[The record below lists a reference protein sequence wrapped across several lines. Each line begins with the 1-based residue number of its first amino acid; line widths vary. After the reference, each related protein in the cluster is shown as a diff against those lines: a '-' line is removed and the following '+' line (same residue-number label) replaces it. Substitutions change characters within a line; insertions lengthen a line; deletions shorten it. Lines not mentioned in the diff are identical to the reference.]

1 MVNILK
7 KRNSTTLDEI
17 GLKHSLVRGREESL
31 EAFHKRIIKANSNLE
46 YSKYKVERSLEY
58 ATPAQGFEVFK
69 ITKTNFEEE
78 VLIDITETR
87 IQVSIDS
94 LVVYNA
100 KLEDKKFLKD
110 LKADLDNISSI
121 NVEVITNLEW
131 EYLKTKNLVQNSSK
145 RTDNNFV
152 MNGDVTT
159 LPEKDVRNVQDH
171 IGAFSENTFDDSL
184 VVNVSQ
190 YSLEDGNV
198 LHKFSSRLESIFYT
212 YQDFPMYITWSPI
225 RSYKVNREEFND
237 ILKDRIK
244 NAEAFGLIDENT
256 EVDNTETVEVL
267 SQRGAKIINRIL
279 EKHNTYWGK

>member
-7 KRNSTTLDEI
+7 RRNSTTLDEI
-17 GLKHSLVRGREESL
+17 GLKHSLVRGRNESL
-31 EAFHKRIIKANSNLE
+31 EDFHKRVVKANSNLE
-46 YSKYKVERSLEY
+46 YSKFKIERSLEY

-69 ITKTNFEEE
+69 ITKTVFEEE
-78 VLIDITETR
+78 VIIDITETR
-87 IQVSIDS
+87 ISISVDS
-94 LVVYNA
+94 VEIYKA

-110 LKADLDNISSI
+110 LKEDLDSISSI

-145 RTDNNFV
+145 RTTNNFI
-152 MNGDVTT
+152 MNGDSTI
-159 LPEKDVRNVQDH
+159 LPEKDVRNVQDY
-171 IGAFSENTFDDSL
+171 IGAFSQNTFDDSL
-184 VVNVSQ
+184 VANSSQ

-198 LHKFSSRLESIFYT
+198 LHKFSSRLENIFYT

-225 RSYKVNREEFND
+225 RSYKVNKEEFND
-237 ILKDRIK
+237 ILKDRVK

-267 SQRGAKIINRIL
+267 SQRGAKIINKIL